1 MSGPFSLINLVVAL
15 PLAGF
20 LVLALAGGWLSRTV
34 GKRFVGALAVLPL
47 VAAFGLAA
55 KITMDLAGQPEGAA
69 RNIVVPGI
77 DWISTSVIKLPFEWV
92 VDPLSMT
99 MALIVTGIG
108 SLIFLYS
115 TGYMSEERD
124 YARFFTY
131 LNLFAASMLIL
142 VLGNNLALL
151 FLGWEGVG
159 LCSYLLIGFWY
170 KDVANAKAANKAFI
184 VNRVGDWGLTLGIFL
199 MFVLVYQAGLGAQD
213 GRTLSYDNLLPA
225 LQNVL
230 AKNSAGAT
238 AVALL
243 LFVGAAGKSAQFP
256 LYLWL
261 PDAMAGPTPVSA
273 LIHAATMVTSGVV
286 LLNRFHVVFELS
298 PVASAVIAVIGAF
311 TALFAA
317 LIAFGQTDIKK
328 VLAYSTVS
336 QLGFM
341 FIAVGAGAYWAGMFH
356 VTTHAFFKALLFLGA
371 GAVIH
376 AMAHNQDMRNYG
388 NLKKYLPITSAT
400 MFIGWLAIAAVA
412 IPGVFGFAGW
422 YSKEAILGSA
432 LAGSHAEI
440 QGANLGVIAGWI
452 GLGVAFL
459 TSVYMTRL
467 TALTFLGKEERWRTL
482 PEAAHHDEH
491 HAVAENSA
499 LTYEPTVHVEA
510 PVVAESHPQDLAHDP
525 HGFFFAEAR
534 HEEHE
539 HHHELSPDHRPKEVP
554 PSMWFPLVVL
564 AALSVFGGFVLAKDN
579 LFQNWLYPGGRL
591 PIIGVA
597 EAHPHLPVS
606 LEILSLIA
614 AVAGIIFGLAV
625 YLKKLPEDQGLDES
639 KWTRLRIFQRD
650 QFAYDRTLTIA
661 GVEGGGDLAR
671 AIWRWVDV
679 ALVDGAVNGIGWLAD
694 TVGRGFRAIQTGY
707 VRTYALAMLL
717 GVVGILGF
725 FLLALNFLGGSR

>member
-1 MSGPFSLINLVVAL
+1 MDGNFSLINLVVAL
-15 PLAGF
+15 PLAAF
-20 LVLALAGGWLSRTV
+20 LVLALVGGWLSKKV
-34 GKRFVGALAVLPL
+34 GKRFVGLLAVAPL
-47 VAAFGLAA
+47 AVAFGIAA
-55 KITMDLAGQPEGAA
+55 KLTLDLSNLAEGQ
-69 RNIVVPGI
+69 RNQVVPGPT
-77 DWISTSVIKLPFEWV
+77 WISTVVLKLPFEWV

-108 SLIFLYS
+108 ALIFLYS
-115 TGYMSEERD
+115 TGYMSEEKD

-199 MFVLVYQAGLGAQD
+199 MFVLVYQAGLGAKD
-213 GRTLSYDNLLPA
+213 GRTLSYDNLIPA
-225 LQNVL
+225 LTTVLQQNP
-230 AKNSAGAT
+230 AAAT
-238 AVALL
+238 GVALL

-298 PVASAVIAVIGAF
+298 PVASAVVAMLGAF

-341 FIAVGAGAYWAGMFH
+341 FIAVGSGAYWAGMFH

-400 MFIGWLAIAAVA
+400 MFIGWLAIAAIALPV
-412 IPGVFGFAGW
+412 VWQGFAGW
-422 YSKEAILGSA
+422 YSKEAILGGA
-432 LAGSHAEI
+432 LAGKHAVAGGI
-440 QGANLGVIAGWI
+440 NFGVIAGWT
-452 GLGVAFL
+452 GLGVALL

-467 TALTFLGKEERWRTL
+467 TALTFLGKEERWRSL
-482 PEAAHHDEH
+482 PEVAHHDEH

-499 LTYEPTVHVEA
+499 LTHESEVHVDA
-510 PVVAESHPQDLAHDP
+510 PVVAESHPADLVADP
-525 HGFFFAEAR
+525 HGFFYAEAP

-539 HHHELSPDHRPKEVP
+539 HHHDLSPDHRPKEVP
-554 PSMWFPLVVL
+554 PSMWLPLVVL
-564 AALSVFGGFVLAKDN
+564 AALSLFGGFFLARDHV
-579 LFQNWLYPGGRL
+579 FEHWLYPTGL
-591 PIIGVA
+591 TVLKDV
-597 EAHPHLPVS
+597 EAHPHDIP
-606 LEILSLIA
+606 LEWLSFGAAILG
-614 AVAGIIFGLAV
+614 VAFGLWA
-625 YLKKLPEDQGLDES
+625 YRKGLPADQGLDES
-639 KWTRLRIFQRD
+639 KWSRLRIFQRD
-650 QFAYDRTLTIA
+650 QFAYDRNLTIA

-671 AIWRWVDV
+671 GIWRWVDV
-679 ALVDGAVNGIGWLAD
+679 GLVDGAVNGLGWLAD
-694 TVGRGFRAIQTGY
+694 TIGKGLRLVQTGY

-725 FLLALNFLGGSR
+725 FLLAMNVFGGRH